1 MHFSDK
7 ISTKILK
14 QKTKN
19 MATYKFY
26 LADRTK
32 NDGTRAIGVRVNIGN
47 AHKQT
52 SVGITINPRNWDAET
67 QTVYGVKRA
76 DTYNRILADIK
87 EQLDDLLDELALTD
101 YQDDTAECK
110 RILEIATKGKKK
122 KRQTFYTAYQA
133 VMTDERLKPRTRELY
148 ATTLK
153 KIQSYC
159 DSQGVSIE
167 LMRFEDITK
176 TWINNFDRFL
186 STTCKSKNGRSI
198 HLRNL
203 RHVCNYGIQERLTTF
218 YDWRGYSIKTTPTIH
233 RAMSVEELRMF
244 FNAKIERDKRQY
256 LDMFKL
262 TFYLIGINAA
272 DLLQAKKE
280 QVINGRLEYFRAKTN
295 RYYTI
300 RIEPEAE
307 EIINKYKGKGE
318 YLLNVMDRYKN
329 YRDYL
334 HRLNDN
340 LQKIGDCQVL
350 KHNKKIRT
358 PMFPAITTYWARHTW
373 ASIAAQLDIPNET
386 IAAALGHGFGNRI
399 TAVYI
404 DFDSKKVDEANR
416 RVIDY
421 VLTNKNGV
429 PK

>member
-1 MHFSDK
+1 
-7 ISTKILK
+7 
-14 QKTKN
+14 
-19 MATYKFY
+19 MATYKFELNKY
-26 LADRTK
+26 VRR
-32 NDGTRAIGVRVNIGN
+32 DGTQDIRLHLRVGN
-47 AHKQT
+47 AHGLK
-52 SVGITINPRNWDAET
+52 SIGLSIAHKYWDEET
-67 QTVYGVKRA
+67 QTIYGIKRA

-87 EQLDDLLDELALTD
+87 EQLDDLLDELAITD
-101 YQDDTAECK
+101 YQDEAEECK

-122 KRQTFYTAYQA
+122 KRQTFYTAYQV

-148 ATTLK
+148 GCTLK
-153 KIQSYC
+153 KIQSFC
-159 DSQGVSIE
+159 DNQGVSIE

-218 YDWRGYSIKTTPTIH
+218 YDWRGFSIKTTPTVH

-280 QVINGRLEYFRAKTN
+280 QVKNGRLEYFRAKTN

-300 RIEPEAE
+300 RIEPEAQ
-307 EIINKYKGKGE
+307 EILNRYKGKGE
-318 YLLNVMDRYKN
+318 YLLNVLDRYKN

-340 LQKIGDCQVL
+340 LQKVGDCQVG
-350 KHNKKIRT
+350 KHNKKTRT
-358 PMFPAITTYWARHTW
+358 PMFPTITTYWARHTW
-373 ASIAAQLDIPNET
+373 ASIAAQLDVPNET

-399 TAVYI
+399 TAIYI

-416 RVIDY
+416 KVLDY
-421 VLTNKNGV
+421 VLHGIVNKT
-429 PK
+429 

>member
-1 MHFSDK
+1 
-7 ISTKILK
+7 
-14 QKTKN
+14 
-19 MATYKFY
+19 MATYKFELNKY
-26 LADRTK
+26 VRR
-32 NDGTRAIGVRVNIGN
+32 DGMQDIRLHLRIGN
-47 AHKQT
+47 SHNMK
-52 SVGITINPRNWDAET
+52 SVGLSISHKNWDDET
-67 QTVYGVKRA
+67 QTVYGIKRA

-87 EQLDDLLDELALTD
+87 EQLDDLLDELAITD
-101 YQDDTAECK
+101 YQDEAEECK

-203 RHVCNYGIQERLTTF
+203 RHVCNYAIQERLTTF
-218 YDWRGYSIKTTPTIH
+218 YDWRGFSIKTTPTVH

-244 FNAKIERDKRQY
+244 FDAKIERDKRQY

-272 DLLQAKKE
+272 DLFQAKKE
-280 QVINGRLEYFRAKTN
+280 QLKNGRLEYYRAKTN

-318 YLLNVMDRYKN
+318 YLLNVLDRYKN

-350 KHNKKIRT
+350 AHGKKIRT
-358 PMFPAITTYWARHTW
+358 PMFPTITTYWARHTW
-373 ASIAAQLDIPNET
+373 ASIAAQLDVPNET

-399 TAVYI
+399 TAIYI

-416 RVIDY
+416 KVIDF
-421 VLTNKNGV
+421 VLHGK
-429 PK
+429 K